1 MYKVNA
7 RHWPGLA
14 FPSSAIDPV
23 RLARDFLTD
32 TGGSSRD
39 DPSLYPRGLDPALEE
54 LIEVAARRMQA
65 GEAIDVDQLA
75 ADHPVWAETIRAA
88 LAAMAAMAGLAEFG
102 QDPVHDGH
110 VPVMREDGRSVFGD
124 FRIIREVDRGGMG
137 IVYEAEQIS
146 LSRRVA
152 LKILPLAAA
161 LDARALRRFQLE
173 AQVVGLLQH
182 PRIVPVHAVGTFD
195 GVPYFAM
202 QFIEGCS
209 LAWLIA
215 ELRAEVSAEGHQEA
229 VREGAGSA
237 SDGNSSDLAAALLS
251 GQFAPPRGDSDSG
264 RRLVAASGEGSA
276 AAAGS
281 HPTRARE
288 YIRSI
293 ARLGMQAA
301 EALGYAHDQ
310 GVVHRDVK
318 PANLLLDRRGDI
330 WVADFGMANVPGDV
344 GLTRTG
350 DLPGTSRYMSPE
362 QASGHR
368 ALVDRR
374 TDIYALGA
382 TLYELLALR
391 PAVPGEHHQEILRR
405 IAEEEPYPLHRL
417 NPGVPRD
424 LATIIAKAMSKDPAR
439 RYETA
444 WHMADDLGRFLEGR
458 PVLARPSGH
467 AARLLRWCR
476 RKPMIAVL
484 TAALALASVAGT
496 AGVAWSWRDALKQRH
511 EAERQRQ
518 AATAQ
523 ANRADAI
530 THFLIDKLLLGAS
543 PERSQADRPVTLIEV
558 LNRAAAAV
566 DTSFHDRPEAE
577 AKIRS
582 AIGQAYHSLG
592 YYSQS
597 VKQNHVAY
605 DRLAAQPG
613 VKESDRLRALCEWG
627 HGLVHLSRLD
637 EAEPLLLKA
646 YRETQDLLGS
656 RDAISLQAAEQM
668 ASLLTKQRR
677 LQEAQAIY
685 QRVLDDS
692 RAVNGPNAP
701 FTLSILNNL
710 AVNFEVQGQLGDAE
724 RLYREVLAARLK
736 LLGNDH
742 LDTLLVLGNLGH
754 VIGHQG
760 RLKEAEDLLQRSY
773 QSMRRTLGP
782 QHPQTLTVMSNL
794 GEMLCK
800 RRRFDEAEGLLK
812 PCLAAQQRIF
822 SPQHE
827 AVLTTSRHLK
837 ELAEARAAGPSR
849 GRSLRDPAAA
859 PASP

>member
-1 MYKVNA
+1 
-7 RHWPGLA
+7 
-14 FPSSAIDPV
+14 
-23 RLARDFLTD
+23 
-32 TGGSSRD
+32 
-39 DPSLYPRGLDPALEE
+39 
-54 LIEVAARRMQA
+54 
-65 GEAIDVDQLA
+65 
-75 ADHPVWAETIRAA
+75 
-88 LAAMAAMAGLAEFG
+88 
-102 QDPVHDGH
+102 
-110 VPVMREDGRSVFGD
+110 
-124 FRIIREVDRGGMG
+124 MG
-137 IVYEAEQIS
+137 VVYEAEQVS

-182 PRIVPVHAVGTFD
+182 PRIVPVHAVGTFE

-215 ELRAEVSAEGHQEA
+215 ELRAGPSPEGRRGAECESAE
-229 VREGAGSA
+229 SA
-237 SDGNSSDLAAALLS
+237 SGGNSSGDLAVALLS
-251 GQFAPPRGDSDSG
+251 GRFAPPRGDSDSG
-264 RRLVAASGEGSA
+264 RRAGAGSGEVSI

-288 YIRSI
+288 YVRSI
-293 ARLGMQAA
+293 ARLGIQAA
-301 EALGYAHDQ
+301 EALAYAHEQ

-318 PANLLLDRRGDI
+318 PANLLLDRRGDL
-330 WVADFGMANVPGDV
+330 WVADFGMANVAGDA

-368 ALVDRR
+368 ALIDRR

-382 TLYELLALR
+382 TIYELLALR

-405 IAEEEPYPLHRL
+405 IAEDEPHALHRL

-444 WHMADDLGRFLEGR
+444 WQMADDLGRFLEGR
-458 PVLARPSGH
+458 PVLARPSGP
-467 AARLLRWCR
+467 AARVLRWCR

-484 TAALALASVAGT
+484 TAALALASVAGA

-523 ANRADAI
+523 ASRADAI
-530 THFLIDKLLLGAS
+530 SNFLIQRLLLGAS
-543 PERSQADRPVTLIEV
+543 PEHSPADRPVTLIEV
-558 LNRAAAAV
+558 LSRAAAEVA
-566 DTSFHDRPEAE
+566 TSFHDRPETE

-592 YYSQS
+592 DYSQS
-597 VKQNHVAY
+597 VKHDHAAY
-605 DRLAAQPG
+605 DLLAAQPG
-613 VKESDRLRALCEWG
+613 VKESDRLRALCQWG
-627 HGLVHLSRLD
+627 HGLVHLGRLD
-637 EAEPLLLKA
+637 EAEPLLQKA
-646 YRETQDLLGS
+646 YRETQDLLGP
-656 RDAISLQAAEQM
+656 RDAISLQAAEHM
-668 ASLLTKQRR
+668 ASFLSKQRR
-677 LQEAQAIY
+677 LEEAQAIF

-701 FTLSILNNL
+701 FTLSIMNNL
-710 AVNFEVQGQLGDAE
+710 AVNFEIQGQLADAE

-736 LLGNDH
+736 VLGNDH
-742 LDTLLVLGNLGH
+742 PETSLVLGNVGSVLKR
-754 VIGHQG
+754 QG
-760 RLKEAEDLLQRSY
+760 RLEEAEDPLQRSY
-773 QSMRRTLGP
+773 QSSRRSLGP
-782 QHPQTLTVMSNL
+782 QHPQTLLVMSHL
-794 GEMLCK
+794 GDLLCK
-800 RRRFDEAEGLLK
+800 RGRFDEAEGLLK
-812 PCLAAQQRIF
+812 PCLEAQQRIF

-827 AVLTTSRHLK
+827 AVLATSNRLK
-837 ELAEARAAGPSR
+837 ELALAR
-849 GRSLRDPAAA
+849 AAA
-859 PASP
+859 PARGR

>member
-1 MYKVNA
+1 MSIPGWRAQA
-7 RHWPGLA
+7 RSSP
-14 FPSSAIDPV
+14 PSVIDPV
-23 RLARDFLTD
+23 RHPRDFLAD
-32 TGGSSRD
+32 SGGSRWGG
-39 DPSLYPRGLDPALEE
+39 PSSYPGGLDPELEK
-54 LIEVAARRMQA
+54 LIDVAARRIQA
-65 GEAIDVDQLA
+65 GEPIDVDQLA
-75 ADHPVWAETIRAA
+75 ADHPNWAETIRAA
-88 LAAMAAMAGLAEFG
+88 LAVMVELAEFG
-102 QDPVHDGH
+102 QGLAHDGH
-110 VPVMREDGRSVFGD
+110 VPDMREAGRNTFGD

-137 IVYEAEQIS
+137 VVYEAEQVS

-209 LAWLIA
+209 LAWLIT
-215 ELRAEVSAEGHQEA
+215 ELRAGPSAEGPREA

-237 SDGNSSDLAAALLS
+237 SGGNSSGDLAAALLS
-251 GQFAPPRGDSDSG
+251 GRFAPPRGDSDSG
-264 RRLVAASGEGSA
+264 RRPGAGSAEGSA

-293 ARLGMQAA
+293 ARLGIQAA
-301 EALGYAHDQ
+301 DALAYAHEQ

-318 PANLLLDRRGDI
+318 PANLLLDRRGDL
-330 WVADFGMANVPGDV
+330 WVADFGMANVAGDA

-405 IAEEEPYPLHRL
+405 IAEEEPHPLHRI

-444 WHMADDLGRFLEGR
+444 WHMADDLDRFLEGR
-458 PVLARPSGH
+458 PVLARPSGP
-467 AARLLRWCR
+467 AARVLRWCR

-484 TAALALASVAGT
+484 TAALALASVAGA

-523 ANRADAI
+523 ASRADAI
-530 THFLIDKLLLGAS
+530 SNFLINRLLLGAS
-543 PERSQADRPVTLIEV
+543 PEHSPADHPVTLIEV
-558 LNRAAAAV
+558 LSRAAAEVAP
-566 DTSFHDRPEAE
+566 SFHDRPETE

-582 AIGQAYHSLG
+582 AIGKAYHSLG
-592 YYSQS
+592 DYAQS
-597 VKQNHVAY
+597 VKHDHAAY
-605 DRLAAQPG
+605 DLLAAQPG
-613 VKESDRLRALCEWG
+613 DKDSDRLRALSQWG
-627 HGLVHLSRLD
+627 HGLVHLGRLD

-646 YRETQDLLGS
+646 YRETQDLLGP
-656 RDAISLQAAEQM
+656 RDAISQQAAEHM
-668 ASLLTKQRR
+668 ATFLSKRR
-677 LQEAQAIY
+677 RYPEAQAIY

-692 RAVNGPNAP
+692 RAVNGPNDP
-701 FTLSILNNL
+701 FTLSNINNL
-710 AVNFEVQGQLGDAE
+710 AVVCELQGQLADAE
-724 RLYREVLAARLK
+724 RLYREALAARLK

-742 LDTLLVLGNLGH
+742 PDTLSVLGNLGH
-754 VIGHQG
+754 VLGHQG
-760 RLKEAEDLLQRSY
+760 RLEEAEDLLQRSY

-782 QHPQTLTVMSNL
+782 QHPQTLIVMSNL

-800 RRRFDEAEGLLK
+800 QGRFDEAEGLLK

-827 AVLTTSRHLK
+827 TVVTTSRHLK

>member
-1 MYKVNA
+1 MSIPDWRAEA
-7 RHWPGLA
+7 RS
-14 FPSSAIDPV
+14 FPSSVIDPV
-23 RLARDFLTD
+23 RLPRDFLTGS
-32 TGGSSRD
+32 GGSGRD
-39 DPSLYPRGLDPALEE
+39 NSSSYPGGLDPALEE
-54 LIEVAARRMQA
+54 LIEMAARRIQA

-88 LAAMAAMAGLAEFG
+88 LAAMARLAEFG
-102 QDPVHDGH
+102 QSLVHNGH
-110 VPVMREDGRSVFGD
+110 VPDMREDGRSAFGD

-137 IVYEAEQIS
+137 VVYEAEQVS

-161 LDARALRRFQLE
+161 LDARALQRFQLE

-215 ELRAEVSAEGHQEA
+215 ELRAGLSAGDRREA
-229 VREGAGSA
+229 VREGAESA
-237 SDGNSSDLAAALLS
+237 SGGNSSGDLAAGLLS
-251 GQFAPPRGDSDSG
+251 GRFAPPRGDSDSG
-264 RRLVAASGEGSA
+264 RRPGAGAGEGSA
-276 AAAGS
+276 GAAGS

-288 YIRSI
+288 YTRSI
-293 ARLGMQAA
+293 ARLGIQAA
-301 EALGYAHDQ
+301 EALGYAHEQ

-318 PANLLLDRRGDI
+318 PANLLLDRRGDL
-330 WVADFGMANVPGDV
+330 WVADFGMANVPGNV

-362 QASGHR
+362 QALGHR

-405 IAEEEPYPLHRL
+405 IFEEEPYPLHRL

-424 LATIIAKAMSKDPAR
+424 LATIITKAMSKDPAR

-444 WHMADDLGRFLEGR
+444 WHMADDLNRFLEGR

-467 AARLLRWCR
+467 AARVLRWCR
-476 RKPMIAVL
+476 RKPMIAGL
-484 TAALALASVAGT
+484 SAALALASVAG
-496 AGVAWSWRDALKQRH
+496 ASGVAWSWRDALKQRQ

-518 AATAQ
+518 EAQ
-523 ANRADAI
+523 TQAKRADAI
-530 THFLIDKLLLGAS
+530 SHFLIDKLLLGAS
-543 PERSQADRPVTLIEV
+543 PERSPADRPVTLLEV
-558 LNRAAAAV
+558 LGRAAAEVA
-566 DTSFHDRPEAE
+566 TSFHDRPEIE

-592 YYSQS
+592 DYAQS
-597 VKQNHVAY
+597 VTHDHIAY
-605 DRLAAQPG
+605 DLLAKQPG
-613 VKESDRLRALCEWG
+613 AKEADRLKALSQWG
-627 HGLVHLSRLD
+627 HGLVHLGRLD
-637 EAEPLLLKA
+637 EAEPLLQKA
-646 YRETQDLLGS
+646 YRETQDLLGP
-656 RDAISLQAAEQM
+656 RDAISQKAAEHM
-668 ASLLTKQRR
+668 ASLLSKQRR
-677 LQEAQAIY
+677 FQEAQTIY

-692 RAVNGPNAP
+692 RAVKGPNDP
-701 FTLSILNNL
+701 FTVSIINNL
-710 AVNFEVQGQLGDAE
+710 AVSFEIQGQLAEAE
-724 RLYREVLAARLK
+724 RLYREALAVHLK
-736 LLGNDH
+736 VRGNDFP
-742 LDTLLVLGNLGH
+742 DTLLVLGNLGY
-754 VIGHQG
+754 VVGRQG
-760 RLKEAEDLLQRSY
+760 RLDEAEDLLRRSY

-794 GEMLCK
+794 GELLCK
-800 RRRFDEAEGLLK
+800 KGRFDEAEGLLK
-812 PCLAAQQRIF
+812 PCLVAQQRIF

-827 AVLTTSRHLK
+827 AVLTTSRRLK
-837 ELAEARAAGPSR
+837 NLAEARDAGPSQDR
-849 GRSLRDPAAA
+849 
-859 PASP
+859 

>member
-1 MYKVNA
+1 MSIPGWRAEA
-7 RHWPGLA
+7 RSSP
-14 FPSSAIDPV
+14 PSVIDPV
-23 RLARDFLTD
+23 RVPRDLLADS
-32 TGGSSRD
+32 GGSRW
-39 DPSLYPRGLDPALEE
+39 RGSSSYSGGLEPE
-54 LIEVAARRMQA
+54 LEKLIDLAARRIQA
-65 GEAIDVDQLA
+65 GEPIDVNQLA
-75 ADHPVWAETIRAA
+75 ADHPNWAETIRAA
-88 LAAMAAMAGLAEFG
+88 LAVMVELAEFG
-102 QDPVHDGH
+102 KGLAHDGH
-110 VPVMREDGRSVFGD
+110 VPDMREAGGNTFGD

-137 IVYEAEQIS
+137 VVYEAEQVS

-209 LAWLIA
+209 LAWLIT
-215 ELRAEVSAEGHQEA
+215 ELRDGPSAEGPREA

-237 SDGNSSDLAAALLS
+237 SGGNSSGDLAAALLS
-251 GQFAPPRGDSDSG
+251 GRFAPARGDSDSG
-264 RRLVAASGEGSA
+264 RRPAAGPAEGSA

-293 ARLGMQAA
+293 ARLGIQAA
-301 EALGYAHDQ
+301 DALAYAHEQ

-318 PANLLLDRRGDI
+318 PANLLLDRRGDL
-330 WVADFGMANVPGDV
+330 WVADFGMANVAGDA

-368 ALVDRR
+368 ALIDRR

-405 IAEEEPYPLHRL
+405 IAEEEPHPLHRI

-444 WHMADDLGRFLEGR
+444 WHMADDLDRFLEGR
-458 PVLARPSGH
+458 PVLARPSGP
-467 AARLLRWCR
+467 AARVLRWCR

-484 TAALALASVAGT
+484 TAALALASVAGA
-496 AGVAWSWRDALKQRH
+496 AGVGWSWRDALKQRH
-511 EAERQRQ
+511 EAERLRQ
-518 AATAQ
+518 VATAQ
-523 ANRADAI
+523 ASRDYAI

-558 LNRAAAAV
+558 LNRAVTEV
-566 DTSFHDRPEAE
+566 DTSFHDRPETE
-577 AKIRS
+577 TKAKLRS

-597 VKQNHVAY
+597 VKQNHAAY
-605 DRLAAQPG
+605 DLLAAQPG
-613 VKESDRLRALCEWG
+613 IKESDRLRALYQWG
-627 HGLVHLSRLD
+627 HGLVHLGLLD
-637 EAEPLLLKA
+637 EAEPLLRKA
-646 YRETQDLLGS
+646 YRETQDLLGP
-656 RDAISLQAAEQM
+656 RDAISLQAAEYM
-668 ASLLTKQRR
+668 ASFLTKQRR
-677 LQEAQAIY
+677 LEEAQAIF

-701 FTLSILNNL
+701 FTLLVMHNF
-710 AVNFEVQGQLGDAE
+710 AVNFEVQGRLADAE
-724 RLYREVLAARLK
+724 RLYREVLAARRK
-736 LLGNDH
+736 VLGNDH
-742 LDTLLVLGNLGH
+742 PDTSLVLGNVGIVLKL
-754 VIGHQG
+754 QG
-760 RLKEAEDLLQRSY
+760 RLEEAEDPLQRSY
-773 QSMRRTLGP
+773 QSTRRSLGP
-782 QHPQTLTVMSNL
+782 QHPQTLTVMSHL
-794 GEMLCK
+794 GELLCK
-800 RRRFDEAEGLLK
+800 RGHFDEAERLLK
-812 PCLAAQQRIF
+812 PCLEAQQRIF

-827 AVLTTSRHLK
+827 TVVVTSQRLK
-837 ELAEARAAGPSR
+837 ELAEARAAAPSR
-849 GRSLRDPAAA
+849 GR
-859 PASP
+859 